1 MSKLYDFLHPVAV
14 QEEREVVV
22 SRRFVQRDEKGEP
35 ILDKNGEAVPKPFRV
50 RAISQAENDALVKA
64 ATLTYKDR
72 TGAKV
77 KDFDRQKYVRSLI
90 VAATVEP
97 DFRDKE
103 LCEGFG
109 TLDPAEVPGKML
121 LAGEFQKL
129 ADAISELSG
138 FDDDD
143 VEGEAKN

>member
-1 MSKLYDFLHPVAV
+1 MSKLYDFLHPVTV

-35 ILDKNGEAVPKPFRV
+35 ILGPDGAAIPKPFRV

-64 ATLTYKDR
+64 ATMSYRDR

-77 KDFDRQKYVRSLI
+77 QNFDRQKYVRSLI

>member
-35 ILDKNGEAVPKPFRV
+35 ILGPDGEAIHKPFRV

-64 ATLTYKDR
+64 ATMSYRDR

-77 KDFDRQKYVRSLI
+77 QNFDRQKYVRSLI
-90 VAATVEP
+90 VAGTKDP
-97 DFRDKE
+97 DFREKE
-103 LCEGFG
+103 LCDAFC
-109 TLDPAEVPGKML
+109 TLDPEEVPGKML
-121 LAGEFQKL
+121 YAGEFQKL

-138 FDDDD
+138 FDDGD

>member
-1 MSKLYDFLHPVAV
+1 M
-14 QEEREVVV
+14 
-22 SRRFVQRDEKGEP
+22 
-35 ILDKNGEAVPKPFRV
+35 IPKPFKV
-50 RAISQAENDALVKA
+50 KAISQAENDALVKA

-97 DFRDKE
+97 DFRDKA

-109 TLDPAEVPGKML
+109 TLNPEEVPGKML

-138 FDDDD
+138 FDDDSA
-143 VEGEAKN
+143 EEEAKN

>member
-1 MSKLYDFLHPVAV
+1 MSKLYDFLHPISVV
-14 QEEREVVV
+14 EEKEVIV
-22 SRRFVQRDEKGEP
+22 SRRFVQRDDKGEP
-35 ILDKNGEAVPKPFRV
+35 ILDKNGDMIPKPFKV
-50 RAISQAENDALVKA
+50 KAISQAENDALVKA
-64 ATLTYKDR
+64 ATVTYQDR

-109 TLDPAEVPGKML
+109 TLNPEEVPGKML

-138 FDDDD
+138 FDDDSA
-143 VEGEAKN
+143 EEEAKN

>member
-1 MSKLYDFLHPVAV
+1 M
-14 QEEREVVV
+14 VV
-22 SRRFVQRDEKGEP
+22 SRRFVQRDDKGEP
-35 ILDKNGEAVPKPFRV
+35 ILDKNGDMIPKPFKV
-50 RAISQAENDALVKA
+50 KALPQAENDTLVKA

-97 DFRDKE
+97 DFRDKA

-109 TLDPAEVPGKML
+109 TLNPEEVPGKML

-138 FDDDD
+138 FDDDSA
-143 VEGEAKN
+143 EEEAKN

>member
-1 MSKLYDFLHPVAV
+1 MSKLYDFLHPISVA
-14 QEEREVVV
+14 EEKEVIV
-22 SRRFVQRDEKGEP
+22 SRRFVQRDDKGEP
-35 ILDKNGEAVPKPFRV
+35 ILDKNGEMIPKPFKV
-50 RAISQAENDALVKA
+50 KAISQAENDALVKA

-90 VAATVEP
+90 VAGTKDP
-97 DFRDKE
+97 DFREKE
-103 LCEGFG
+103 LCDAFG

>member
-35 ILDKNGEAVPKPFRV
+35 ILGPDGEAIPKFFRV

-64 ATLTYKDR
+64 ATMSYRDR

-77 KDFDRQKYVRSLI
+77 QNFDRQKYVRSLI
-90 VAATVEP
+90 VAGTKDP
-97 DFRDKE
+97 DFREKE
-103 LCEGFG
+103 LCDPFG
-109 TLDPAEVPGKML
+109 TLDPEEVPGRML
-121 LAGEFQKL
+121 YAGEYQRL

-138 FDDDD
+138 FDDGD
-143 VEGEAKN
+143 VEGEVKN

>member
-22 SRRFVQRDEKGEP
+22 SRRFVQRDDKGEP
-35 ILDKNGEAVPKPFRV
+35 VLDKNGDMIPKPFKV
-50 RAISQAENDALVKA
+50 KAISQAENDALVKA

-109 TLDPAEVPGKML
+109 TLDPEEVPGKML

-138 FDDDD
+138 FDDDSA
-143 VEGEAKN
+143 EEEAKN

>member
-35 ILDKNGEAVPKPFRV
+35 ILGPDGEAIPKFFRV

-64 ATLTYKDR
+64 ATMSYRDR

-97 DFRDKE
+97 DFRDKA

-109 TLDPAEVPGKML
+109 TLNPEEVPGKML

-138 FDDDD
+138 FDDGDA
-143 VEGEAKN
+143 EGEVKH

>member
-1 MSKLYDFLHPVAV
+1 MSKLYAFLHPISVA
-14 QEEREVVV
+14 EEKEVIV
-22 SRRFVQRDEKGEP
+22 SRRFVQRDDKGEP
-35 ILDKNGEAVPKPFRV
+35 ILDKNGDMVPKPFKV
-50 RAISQAENDALVKA
+50 KAISQAENDALVKA

-138 FDDDD
+138 FDDDSA
-143 VEGEAKN
+143 EEEAKN

>member
-1 MSKLYDFLHPVAV
+1 MSKLYDFLHPISVA
-14 QEEREVVV
+14 EEKEVIV
-22 SRRFVQRDEKGEP
+22 SRRFVQRDDKGEP
-35 ILDKNGEAVPKPFRV
+35 VLDKNGEMIPKPFKV
-50 RAISQAENDALVKA
+50 KAISQAENDALVKA

-97 DFRDKE
+97 DFRDKA

-109 TLDPAEVPGKML
+109 TLNPEEVPGKML

-138 FDDDD
+138 FDDDSA
-143 VEGEAKN
+143 EEEAKN

>member
-35 ILDKNGEAVPKPFRV
+35 ILDKDGETIPKPFRV

-64 ATLTYKDR
+64 ATMSYRDR

-77 KDFDRQKYVRSLI
+77 QNFDRQKYVRSLI
-90 VAATVEP
+90 VAGTKDP
-97 DFRDKE
+97 DFREKE
-103 LCEGFG
+103 LCDAFG
-109 TLDPAEVPGKML
+109 TLDPEEVPGKML
-121 LAGEFQKL
+121 YAGEYQRL

-138 FDDDD
+138 FDDGD